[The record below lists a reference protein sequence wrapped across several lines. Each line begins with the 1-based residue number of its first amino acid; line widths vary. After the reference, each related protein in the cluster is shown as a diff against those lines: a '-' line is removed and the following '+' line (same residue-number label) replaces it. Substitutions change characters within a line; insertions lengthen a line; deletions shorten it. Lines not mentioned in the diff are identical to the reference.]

1 MSSLENEV
9 LSLIH
14 SLVAEIGP
22 DRVIVDVAEG
32 RGFAK
37 RLQLDPVNP
46 RAAKMLIGVDDLA
59 GIHLYFGQ
67 DLIWEGDDCADR
79 QQIAPCLQFL
89 ETVCRAVMNGDF
101 EEVAWFVRDKTGK
114 ETVTA
119 TRGIVRVTD
128 REMKFRNGLPWLR
141 LPFVRAVKREF
152 KYEPYA

>member
-1 MSSLENEV
+1 MPSLEDDV
-9 LSLIH
+9 SSLIH

-22 DRVIVDVAEG
+22 DRVGVGIEEG

-37 RLQLDPVNP
+37 LLRLDPVNP

-67 DLIWEGDDCADR
+67 DLIWEGDECANPR
-79 QQIAPCLQFL
+79 QTTPCLQFL

-101 EEVAWFVRDKTGK
+101 EEVTWFVRDRSGR
-114 ETVTA
+114 ESVAA
-119 TRGIVRVTD
+119 TRGIVRVND

-141 LPFVRAVKREF
+141 LPFVRAIEREF
-152 KYEPYA
+152 NYEPYA

>member
-1 MSSLENEV
+1 MASLEDDV

-14 SLVAEIGP
+14 SLVAEIGS
-22 DRVIVDVAEG
+22 DRATITTEEG
-32 RGFAK
+32 TGFAK
-37 RLQLDPVNP
+37 LVRLDPVNP

-67 DLIWEGDDCADR
+67 DLIWEGDECADP
-79 QQIAPCLQFL
+79 QQTAPCLQFL

-101 EEVAWFVRDKTGK
+101 EEVAWFVRDKTGR
-114 ETVTA
+114 ESVAA
-119 TRGIVRVTD
+119 TRGIVRQND

-141 LPFVRAVKREF
+141 LPFVRAIKREF